1 MEEEVKVEEEEERDR
16 ERRGMEKQ
24 DAALEVDGVSCYV
37 LLSTL
42 GRSPNTHR
50 FSLFLSLSLLVPWR
64 EAGRGRRRK
73 EYNIKS
79 HPRPGRI
86 IRGLRDGDCT
96 VSTERLFSRPM

>member
-16 ERRGMEKQ
+16 GRRGMEKQ

-50 FSLFLSLSLLVPWR
+50 FSLFLSLSLSSGSVER
-64 EAGRGRRRK
+64 SRSRTTTK
-73 EYNIKS
+73 
-79 HPRPGRI
+79 RI
-86 IRGLRDGDCT
+86 
-96 VSTERLFSRPM
+96 